1 MLVPSRIIHSRSTA
15 YQQSLAYAQCMR
27 AHGEPGYP
35 DPASN
40 GGFIIDGKKDHLN
53 GS

>member
-1 MLVPSRIIHSRSTA
+1 MLVPSRIIHSGSTA

-53 GS
+53 GP